1 MTAQKG
7 LDMHRENAVKARW
20 NGARAGTARSTRPN
34 GPRVPA
40 FTAVIVC
47 SCVLT
52 SVGCKTGTS
61 FAKPSWWTLGGGKAD
76 AGTLAAAPP
85 YEGDIK
91 KPSETAKPYPTTST
105 PNGYVITGSAGA
117 TGLAAQGQSP
127 QPTAPVVYGS
137 TPPAPALPSASTAAL
152 PAAPTGVG
160 GPATGGSS
168 LGPQVGPYATL
179 AGDTIPPPG
188 QPLPPIGPSSMPA
201 APTAVPTEA
210 PLPGLAGSAFPA
222 AVPPSQASSF
232 DPAAAR
238 MADSRFAPAA
248 APAAPPAAPPAAAP
262 VSPAAISPPAAAA
275 LAAEPAVAGGSRY
288 GSSSGSR
295 FAGTAEAGF
304 PSSAAGSSAFPASYG
319 RPDEPP
325 AAPSAAPF
333 SAPPAPAASPA
344 APSAAPGL
352 LQPSGQPVRRPDSGY
367 RPGGT
372 SSYRPSRSLL
382 ADDTPST
389 ADAVRTAAFEEP
401 AATRQ

>member
-248 APAAPPAAPPAAAP
+248 APAAPPAAAP

>member
-61 FAKPSWWTLGGGKAD
+61 FAKPPWWTLGGGKAD

-248 APAAPPAAPPAAAP
+248 APAAPPAAAP

>member
-7 LDMHRENAVKARW
+7 LDMHRENADTARW
-20 NGARAGTARSTRPN
+20 NRTRAGTARIARPS
-34 GPRVPA
+34 GLRVPA
-40 FTAVIVC
+40 FTAVVVC
-47 SCVLT
+47 GCILT
-52 SVGCKTGTS
+52 TVGCKTGTS

-210 PLPGLAGSAFPA
+210 PLPGMAGSAFPA

-232 DPAAAR
+232 EPAAAR

-248 APAAPPAAPPAAAP
+248 APAAPPAAAP
-262 VSPAAISPPAAAA
+262 VSPAAISPPVSAT
-275 LAAEPAVAGGSRY
+275 LAADPAVTGGSRY

-304 PSSAAGSSAFPASYG
+304 PSSAAGPSAFPASYG

-325 AAPSAAPF
+325 AATPAVPPAAPF
-333 SAPPAPAASPA
+333 SAPAAYPA
-344 APSAAPGL
+344 APAAAPGL
-352 LQPSGQPVRRPDSGY
+352 LQPSSQPVRRPDSGY

-382 ADDTPST
+382 ADDAPPA

-401 AATRQ
+401 AAIRQ